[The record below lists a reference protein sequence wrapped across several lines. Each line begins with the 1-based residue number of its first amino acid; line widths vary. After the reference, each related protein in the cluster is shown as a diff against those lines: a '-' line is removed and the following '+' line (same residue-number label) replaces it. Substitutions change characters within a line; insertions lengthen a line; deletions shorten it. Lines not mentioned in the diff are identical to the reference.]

1 MIRSS
6 IILLLAL
13 TMIPLILTLAA
24 PLRASSESHMKIERE
39 IIVAPLSP
47 RVVLEL
53 RYPNGG
59 SMLYEGDRIPSSLT
73 VDVGTRVGLRLF
85 ARVKEPG
92 IYTVRAEASTLV
104 DVPSGYHVGLWASA
118 QTSNM
123 TGNADAG
130 AGFMSNEYFPGLAVR
145 LEVYY
150 QAFLDDGS
158 SDSLYKIVTVT
169 VRAPPSSTQSQSQ
182 TGSGTVT
189 PVTFVPP
196 GSSTTTSSTYS
207 PGTVKWI
214 TSTTEVRELSV
225 DPSKREVD
233 AGDIATFDLCTS
245 LDSPKF
251 RVEDLPVGYR
261 YIVSKG
267 GECYKLKIFTH
278 PLSYGTFEMGV
289 VAYQGNVEERST
301 VTLTVR
307 KVETTTSASETT
319 ETTTGSPTQQSSVKP
334 TLETRQTSQAPQ
346 SIQTTSIVTVVK
358 TVPEESFPL
367 TEALGALT
375 AALGLALIILL
386 VRRRS

>member
-1 MIRSS
+1 
-6 IILLLAL
+6 
-13 TMIPLILTLAA
+13 MIPLVLTLAA
-24 PLRASSESHMKIERE
+24 PLRASSESHMKIQTE
-39 IIVAPLSP
+39 ITVAPLSP

-59 SMLYEGDRIPSSLT
+59 YTLYEGDRIPSSVT
-73 VDVGTRVGLRLF
+73 VDVGARVELRLF

-104 DVPSGYHVGLWASA
+104 DVPSGYNVGLGTSA
-118 QTSNM
+118 QTSNA
-123 TGNADAG
+123 TGNVDAG
-130 AGFMSNEYFPGLAVR
+130 ANFMIHDYFPGLAAR

-150 QAFLDDGS
+150 QAFLNDGS
-158 SDSLYKIVTVT
+158 SDSLYKIVTVR
-169 VRAPPSSTQSQSQ
+169 VRAPPSSTQSQNQ
-182 TGSGTVT
+182 TG
-189 PVTFVPP
+189 PVTMTLATFVSP
-196 GSSTTTSSTYS
+196 GNTSSTSTKSASTYS

-214 TSTTEVRELSV
+214 TRTIEVRDLNV
-225 DPSKREVD
+225 NLSKREVN
-233 AGDIATFDLCTS
+233 AGDIAAFDLCTS

-251 RVEDLPVGYR
+251 RVKDLPVGYR

-278 PLSYGTFEMGV
+278 PLSYGTFEMDV

-301 VTLTVR
+301 ITLTVR
-307 KVETTTSASETT
+307 KVKTTTSLGETT
-319 ETTTGSPTQQSSVKP
+319 KTATGTPTQQSSVKP
-334 TLETRQTSQAPQ
+334 TLETQQTSQAPQ
-346 SIQTTSIVTVVK
+346 SVQTTSIVTVVK
-358 TVPEESFPL
+358 TVPEKSFPL